1 MKDILIVEDD
11 EQVRKALKRS
21 LSGKGYTVTT
31 ARNGQEALD
40 VLEHTP
46 VLPRLI
52 IADLMMPVMD
62 GWTFRR
68 QLLTRPHWAAIPV
81 IILSGSGCDVSGAAL
96 PGVHY
101 VPKPVTLRELFE
113 TVATAIA
120 VPFVEPVN

>member
-11 EQVRKALKRS
+11 EQVCRALKRS
-21 LSGKGYTVTT
+21 LSGKGYSVAT

-40 VLEHTP
+40 GLEHAP
-46 VLPRLI
+46 SLPRLI

-68 QLLTRPHWAAIPV
+68 QLLTRPKLADIPV
-81 IILSGSGCDVSGAAL
+81 IILSGSGCDVSAAAL

-113 TVATAIA
+113 TVAVAIA
-120 VPFVEPVN
+120 IPVTDHVN